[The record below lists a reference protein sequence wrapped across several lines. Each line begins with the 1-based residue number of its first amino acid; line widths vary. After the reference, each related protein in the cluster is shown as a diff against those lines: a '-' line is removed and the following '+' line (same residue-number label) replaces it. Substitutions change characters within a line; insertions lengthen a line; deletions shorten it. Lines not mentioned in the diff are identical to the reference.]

1 MSEAA
6 LALQMAMLACL
17 RADDA
22 VTAFVGDRVFDAAPR
37 NAAFPYIAFGPAR
50 ASDWSTGTEDGS
62 EHRITLHAWSRGRGK
77 RECWEIMRAVEAAL
91 GGMPALE
98 GHTLI
103 NLRVEF
109 TEAQREADGLTWRG
123 TARLRAVTEPL

>member
-17 RADDA
+17 RADDP

-62 EHRITLHAWSRGRGK
+62 EHRITLHAGRAGGESANAGRSCGPSRR
-77 RECWEIMRAVEAAL
+77 RSAECR
-91 GGMPALE
+91 
-98 GHTLI
+98 
-103 NLRVEF
+103 R
-109 TEAQREADGLTWRG
+109 WRD
-123 TARLRAVTEPL
+123 TR